1 MIQFQFFPR
10 SQGITT
16 EIGKV
21 IDCFIAVNDKIDSD
35 YNNLSSNAVLKELY
49 ESLINI
55 GYKVETSKLIK
66 VIMLMP

>member
-10 SQGITT
+10 SQGKTT

-35 YNNLSSNAVLKELY
+35 YNNLSSNAVLK
-49 ESLINI
+49 
-55 GYKVETSKLIK
+55 
-66 VIMLMP
+66 